1 MPAKREDTHQLI
13 DRELVVFTRPDTK
26 VYYCRYKIDG
36 KWITATTK
44 ETDLKKAKAKAH
56 SILLKAQIMKEQN
69 LPVISKKFRDVIK
82 LTIKSWD
89 DAEKAGNGKIS
100 YTQYKRIANDYLTPF
115 FGNKG
120 VDTITHT
127 VLTEYY
133 EWAAKKMGK
142 APAYSTIRKHNVTL
156 NYVFEQ
162 AVTRGFMT
170 SSQKPMLETKGK
182 KSEPFETFQIAEINA
197 IIALFPSWIAR
208 GVNEYK
214 RELRQILFD
223 YVRTLIDT
231 GARPGKELLNL
242 RWKNI
247 TYRMY
252 VRNAI
257 EEVFDEEKMEMVKR
271 PIPSLIVED
280 DDVENYQAT
289 WDPEVLLY
297 VDGKTDGRIVNG
309 FRGTYEVLQGIAK
322 RNYKTKK
329 LTLKQ
334 LTESKN
340 EDYVFATKS
349 GERSN
354 SLNHMFTDFLTEHNL
369 YKDPN
374 TGKNRVFYSLR
385 SAHSTAVMN
394 MDNVSPRS
402 LAIQLGNSPEVI
414 QKHYD
419 RADGAAITE
428 NVRAPN
434 ARSALFNKIEV
445 PDIYK
450 SKKKPRK
457 AK

>member
-1 MPAKREDTHQLI
+1 MPAIRPDTHQLI

-44 ETDLKKAKAKAH
+44 ETDLKKAQAKAH

-69 LPVISKKFRDVIK
+69 LPVISKKFRDVIR
-82 LTIKSWD
+82 LTIKGWD
-89 DAEKAGNGKIS
+89 DAEKAGNGKVS
-100 YTQYKRIANDYLTPF
+100 YTQYKRIAKDYLTPF

-120 VDTITHT
+120 VDTITHV

-133 EWAAKKMGK
+133 EWVAKKMGK
-142 APAYSTIRKHNVTL
+142 EPSYSTIRKHNVTL

-170 SSQKPMLETKGK
+170 SSQKPLLETKGK
-182 KSEPFETFQIAEINA
+182 KSEPFETFEVSEVNA
-197 IIALFPSWIAR
+197 IISLFPSWIER
-208 GVNEYK
+208 GVNDYK

-223 YVRTLIDT
+223 YVRMLLET

-252 VRNAI
+252 VKNAI
-257 EEVFDEEKMEMVKR
+257 EQVFDEEKMEMVKR
-271 PIPSLIVED
+271 PIPKLIVDD
-280 DDVENYQAT
+280 DDVEDYQTT
-289 WDPEVLLY
+289 WEPVVLLY

-309 FRGTYEVLQGIAK
+309 FSGTYEVLQGIAK
-322 RNYKTKK
+322 RNYKDKK

-334 LTESKN
+334 LTESKS

-349 GERSN
+349 GKRSN
-354 SLNHMFTDFLTEHNL
+354 SLNHMFTDFLIEHNL
-369 YKDPN
+369 YEHPN
-374 TGKNRVFYSLR
+374 TGKHRMFYSLR
-385 SAHSTAVMN
+385 STYSTAVMN
-394 MDNVSPRS
+394 YDQVAPRS
-402 LAIQLGNSPEVI
+402 LAIQLGNSAEVI

-428 NVRAPN
+428 NVRAPK
-434 ARSALFNKIEV
+434 ARSALFNKVEV